1 MIVTK
6 IEAFKLFTNSSP
18 TLHLLFTLI
27 APGGEERVKSQ
38 NVSSARKYQYNNTL
52 QQKGEE

>member
-18 TLHLLFTLI
+18 TLQRVSISITI
-27 APGGEERVKSQ
+27 RYDKRVKS
-38 NVSSARKYQYNNTL
+38 
-52 QQKGEE
+52 EEYLGIPTSTF

>member
-6 IEAFKLFTNSSP
+6 IEAFKLFTHSSP

-27 APGGEERVKSQ
+27 APGGEERVKS
-38 NVSSARKYQYNNTL
+38 
-52 QQKGEE
+52 GEESERLFSA